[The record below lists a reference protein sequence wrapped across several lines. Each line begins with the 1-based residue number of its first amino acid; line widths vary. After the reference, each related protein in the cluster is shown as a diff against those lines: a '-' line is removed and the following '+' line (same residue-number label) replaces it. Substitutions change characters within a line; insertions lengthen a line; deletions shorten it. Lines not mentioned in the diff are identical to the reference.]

1 MSCEYIAKP
10 SKCEGHRNTIKAIL
24 KEFHTRANF
33 LIKRIE
39 HKNLVRYV
47 ACRGALDDH
56 FLRIY
61 LAQEFVEGESIRSI
75 CENGQL
81 LNISAVG
88 KEVLESII
96 YLQNKSNGITHGYM
110 SDKTVFLDN
119 SGVCR
124 VTHYNLIP
132 YLMYLNGVYD
142 IHKESDM
149 NALGKLIDQLSGIL
163 LKSSHDFVTKCCS
176 GRIVNNSGLLKH
188 PFISNVYHNEKSTK
202 SGLSIENFDIE
213 KELGRGSFG
222 IVLKAKQHVDK
233 NIYAIKII
241 VMPENKNV
249 YEKFSRE
256 AELMAGINHKNIVRY
271 ITSWKQKVN
280 LPEFRKQYDIC
291 SDDESMGSESSSE

>member
-88 KEVLESII
+88 KEV
-96 YLQNKSNGITHGYM
+96 
-110 SDKTVFLDN
+110 
-119 SGVCR
+119 
-124 VTHYNLIP
+124 
-132 YLMYLNGVYD
+132 
-142 IHKESDM
+142 
-149 NALGKLIDQLSGIL
+149 
-163 LKSSHDFVTKCCS
+163 
-176 GRIVNNSGLLKH
+176 
-188 PFISNVYHNEKSTK
+188 
-202 SGLSIENFDIE
+202 
-213 KELGRGSFG
+213 
-222 IVLKAKQHVDK
+222 
-233 NIYAIKII
+233 
-241 VMPENKNV
+241 
-249 YEKFSRE
+249 
-256 AELMAGINHKNIVRY
+256 
-271 ITSWKQKVN
+271 
-280 LPEFRKQYDIC
+280 
-291 SDDESMGSESSSE
+291 